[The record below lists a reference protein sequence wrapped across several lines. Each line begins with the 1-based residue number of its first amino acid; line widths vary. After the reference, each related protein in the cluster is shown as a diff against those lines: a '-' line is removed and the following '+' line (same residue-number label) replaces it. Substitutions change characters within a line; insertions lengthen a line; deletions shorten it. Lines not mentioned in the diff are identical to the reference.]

1 MTPKGDPLMNKCN
14 TTGCKKGKCSTCR
27 FYAIVIAIIII
38 ASAVIY
44 IADYYHA
51 DQTSIEVYTEE
62 YNDIT
67 VEKPAKNITAYI
79 PQEPIAGFIFYP
91 GGKVEAASYEP
102 LMTALA
108 DRGILSILIE
118 MPGNLAV
125 LDVKAADGL
134 QEMYP
139 EVEEWYI
146 GGHSLGGSMAAS
158 YAADRADQLSGVI
171 LLGSYST
178 ADLKAANLD
187 VLSIYGNEDKVM
199 NKMKYQDNL
208 TNLPKDYL
216 EIIIE
221 GGCHAGFGM
230 YGEQDGD
237 GKPTITSE
245 EQIKIT
251 SEEIAKWI
259 STKQ

>member
-1 MTPKGDPLMNKCN
+1 M
-14 TTGCKKGKCSTCR
+14 
-27 FYAIVIAIIII
+27 AIAVAIILI
-38 ASAVIY
+38 ACAVIY
-44 IADYYHA
+44 VADYYHA
-51 DQTSIEVYTEE
+51 DQAAIEVYTEE
-62 YNDIT
+62 YNEVT
-67 VEKPAKNITAYI
+67 VENPAKDITAYI
-79 PQEPIAGFIFYP
+79 PQELTAGFIFYP
-91 GGKVEAASYEP
+91 GGKVEASSYEP

-108 DRGILSILIE
+108 ERGILSILVE

-139 EVEEWYI
+139 QVEIWYI

-158 YAADRADQLSGVI
+158 YAADRADGLVGVI

-178 ADLKAANLD
+178 ADIKSADLD
-187 VLSIYGNEDKVM
+187 VLSIYGSEDKVM

-208 TNLPKDYL
+208 TNLPVDYK
-216 EIIIE
+216 EIIID

-237 GKPTITSE
+237 GKPSITSK
-245 EQIKIT
+245 EQIEIT
-251 SEEIAKWI
+251 AEEIAAWI